1 MALSFLYMAFVR
13 VLQLL
18 RLRRSEQ
25 DELAVEVVVLRH
37 EISVLRR
44 QVERPALRPADRAVL
59 AGLSRLMS
67 KVRRGRF
74 FVEPETLL
82 GWHRAPV
89 RRQWT
94 YRQQGRPG
102 RPHLPA
108 GTVQLV
114 LRLAKENPTWGYRRI
129 HGELARMGVVLAPSS
144 VWAILRRHGVEPS
157 PRRSGPTWSEFL
169 RTQATPMLA
178 CDFFHVDTVLLRRL
192 YVLFFIELGTRRV
205 HVSGITTNPVGE
217 WVTQQAR
224 NLSLVLAEQGRPTN
238 FLIRDRDTK
247 FTASFDEVFRADGV
261 RIIRTPIRSPRA
273 NGFAERFVG
282 TVRRECLD
290 RMLVFHRRQLE
301 MVLSEFV
308 DHYNEH
314 RPSPLTWSAG
324 AARRGEE
331 ATADQRSGFSPTTTE
346 RQARRSRSR
355 IPTRGMSW
363 SDGILGTHRL
373 GRSSSWVPGC

>member
-1 MALSFLYMAFVR
+1 MALSFLCMAFVR

-59 AGLSRLMS
+59 ASLSRLMS

-102 RPHLPA
+102 RPHLPV

-129 HGELARMGVVLAPSS
+129 HGELATMGVVLAPSS
-144 VWAILRRHGVEPS
+144 VWAILRRYGVEPS

-169 RTQATPMLA
+169 
-178 CDFFHVDTVLLRRL
+178 
-192 YVLFFIELGTRRV
+192 
-205 HVSGITTNPVGE
+205 
-217 WVTQQAR
+217 
-224 NLSLVLAEQGRPTN
+224 
-238 FLIRDRDTK
+238 
-247 FTASFDEVFRADGV
+247 
-261 RIIRTPIRSPRA
+261 
-273 NGFAERFVG
+273 
-282 TVRRECLD
+282 
-290 RMLVFHRRQLE
+290 
-301 MVLSEFV
+301 
-308 DHYNEH
+308 
-314 RPSPLTWSAG
+314 
-324 AARRGEE
+324 
-331 ATADQRSGFSPTTTE
+331 
-346 RQARRSRSR
+346 
-355 IPTRGMSW
+355 
-363 SDGILGTHRL
+363 
-373 GRSSSWVPGC
+373 